1 MKKEIKTIK
10 VADYVEE
17 YNKSHDEK
25 ITRHDVYKM
34 IKNGELKAEKDP
46 KGAWLIRVEIEK
58 PGKEY
63 SVKQFVEEYNR
74 RYKDE
79 PITIKKVREL
89 ASTGKIKA
97 KKSLGRWIILDSP
110 RKKIRD
116 R

>member
-10 VADYVEE
+10 VTEYVEE

-46 KGAWLIRVEIEK
+46 RGAWLIRVEIQEE
-58 PGKEY
+58 KEY
-63 SVKQFVEEYNR
+63 TAKQFVEAYNK
-74 RYKDE
+74 RYKNE
-79 PITIKKVREL
+79 PITVKKVREL
-89 ASTGKIKA
+89 ASAGKIKA
-97 KKSLGRWIILDSP
+97 KKSLGRWIILESP

-116 R
+116 K